1 MRAAA
6 LPTLALLLGPA
17 AASFV
22 VTTGFGCG
30 GAGHPKGCNTGKS
43 QGDLHYAFMGD
54 LALSACQAK
63 CEELGCP
70 WCAAQPPR
78 AAGPPALLCFSL
90 PPCRSASPSP
100 APSRS
105 WL

>member
-6 LPTLALLLGPA
+6 LPTLALLGPA

-70 WCAAQPPR
+70 WCAAQPPSHPGV
-78 AAGPPALLCFSL
+78 A
-90 PPCRSASPSP
+90 
-100 APSRS
+100 
-105 WL
+105 